1 MPDTTTISVRTDQA
15 QQLKAIMGESGT
27 YKTAL
32 DRLLEGYESD
42 AETVDVDAD
51 AVADALSER
60 MDTEALYAP
69 GDGEPVDHREVI
81 PSGVNDEQIDDILA
95 GLTDIQQETA
105 RMSRSLE
112 TVEERTGKIDR
123 SLEELSR

>member
-32 DRLLEGYESD
+32 DKVLEAYESD
-42 AETVDVDAD
+42 AEAVDVDAD
-51 AVADALSER
+51 AVADALKDR
-60 MDTEALYAP
+60 IDMD
-69 GDGEPVDHREVI
+69 GVDA
-81 PSGVNDEQIDDILA
+81 ILA
-95 GLTDIQQETA
+95 GQTEIQEATA
-105 RMSRSLE
+105 RMARSLE